1 MIIYDEIK
9 KYENQPIRIYVDMDG
24 VVADYEV
31 GVAADYDKKRPLISN
46 ISKLEKISKMPNVE
60 LYILSVTRMS
70 RGTQEKND
78 WLDQFAPFFKKE
90 NRNILS
96 REENNFEKSALQL
109 KYEFISSLKRDDS
122 QIIFI
127 DDDPAILRKIADVF
141 DDIVLLK
148 DTTLVD

>member
-1 MIIYDEIK
+1 MIIYDVLK
-9 KYENQPIRIYVDMDG
+9 KYENQPVRMYVDMDG
-24 VVADYEV
+24 VLADYDV

-46 ISKLEKISKMPNVE
+46 ISKLKKIYEMPNVE
-60 LYILSVTRMS
+60 LHILSVTRMS
-70 RGTQEKND
+70 KGIQEKND
-78 WLDQFAPFFKKE
+78 WLEQFAPFFKKE

-96 REENNFEKSALQL
+96 REEANFEKSAVQL
-109 KYEFISSLKRDDS
+109 KYDFFSILKRDDS

-127 DDDPAILRKIADVF
+127 DDDPAILRKIDDEF

>member
-1 MIIYDEIK
+1 MIIYDVLK
-9 KYENQPIRIYVDMDG
+9 KYENQKVRMYVDMDG
-24 VVADYEV
+24 VVADYDV
-31 GVAADYDKKRPLISN
+31 GIAADYDKKRPLISN
-46 ISKLEKISKMPNVE
+46 ISKLKDVSEMPNVE
-60 LYILSVTRMS
+60 LHILSVTRMS
-70 RGTQEKND
+70 NGIQEKND

-96 REENNFEKSALQL
+96 REEANFEKNALEL
-109 KYEFISSLKRDDS
+109 KYEFISTLKRDDS

-127 DDDPAILRKIADVF
+127 DDDPAILRKIDEDF

>member
-1 MIIYDEIK
+1 MIIYDVLK
-9 KYENQPIRIYVDMDG
+9 KYENQPVRMYVDMDG
-24 VVADYEV
+24 VVADYDV

-46 ISKLEKISKMPNVE
+46 ISKLKKIYEMPNVE
-60 LYILSVTRMS
+60 LHILSVTRMS
-70 RGTQEKND
+70 KGIQEKND
-78 WLDQFAPFFKKE
+78 WLEQFAPFFKKE

-96 REENNFEKSALQL
+96 REETNFKQSALQL
-109 KYEFISSLKRDDS
+109 KYDFFSALKRDDS

-127 DDDPAILRKIADVF
+127 DDDPAILRKIDDEF